1 MERFLVFFKKPL
13 VFLTVAIIVIGG
25 FFIILRMNRTDV
37 PQFEYIVAERNSLL
51 QEVNVT
57 GIIKPVESVDLAF
70 ESSGRVARTYVDVGD
85 RVGIGKTLVALESA
99 ETVAEL
105 AQAEARIESAKA
117 KLLQFE
123 AARAKEQAKLAELK
137 RGTRSEEI
145 QTQEIKVANAKA
157 ALEDAKRN
165 VVSKLQDAYTKSD
178 DAVLNRVDQF
188 FVNPRSAIPLL
199 SSDININFELE
210 QDIRLAR
217 LVLQEIFASWKF
229 SLEQLTTS
237 SDLIFYISEAEINL
251 KQVKALLDLSALVV
265 NGLTTTK
272 DPNLSQATI
281 DTWKADVSTGRT
293 NINIAVINLSTAEEK
308 LNTEKSNLALAEQ
321 ELVVKRAG
329 STEEQISAQEAQVQ
343 QSESDIVSQKANI
356 KEAEANFQYYQAQ
369 ITKLVI
375 RSPISGI
382 VTVQDAK
389 KGEIVTA
396 NSTLVSLISEAQ
408 FQIESNITEV
418 DISKIALGNKVR
430 ATLDAY
436 GDEDIFEARVVTIDP
451 AETVIEGVPTYKIT
465 LQFVEDDERIKSGMT
480 VNLDILTAALDD
492 VIAIPQRA
500 IILREG
506 EKFVRVI
513 EGDSFSEVRI
523 TTGLRGSSG
532 TIEITSG
539 IIEGDKIITF
549 IKEQ

>member
-1 MERFLVFFKKPL
+1 MEKFLVFFKKPL
-13 VFLTVAIIVIGG
+13 VLLIVASILIGG

-51 QEVNVT
+51 QEVSVT
-57 GIIKPVESVDLAF
+57 GIIKPAESVDLAF
-70 ESSGRVARTYVDVGD
+70 EVGGRVARTYVDVGD

-117 KLLQFE
+117 RLLQYE

-137 RGTRSEEI
+137 RGTRLEEI
-145 QTQEIKVANAKA
+145 QTQEIKIANAKA

-165 VVSKLQDAYTKSD
+165 VVFKLQDAYTKSD

-188 FVNPRSAIPLL
+188 FVNPRSATPLL
-199 SSDININFELE
+199 SSDININFQLE
-210 QDIRLAR
+210 QDIRYAR
-217 LVLQEIFASWKF
+217 LVLQEVFASWKF

-237 SDLIFYISEAEINL
+237 SDLISYISEAEINL
-251 KQVKALLDLSALVV
+251 RQVKAFLDLSASVV

-293 NINIAVINLSTAEEK
+293 NINTAVMNLSTAEEK
-308 LNTEKSNLALAEQ
+308 LNTEKSDLALAEQ

-343 QSESDIVSQKANI
+343 QSESDIASQKANI

-389 KGEIVTA
+389 RGEIVTV
-396 NSTLVSLISEAQ
+396 NSTIVSLISEAQ

-465 LQFVEDDERIKSGMT
+465 LQFVENDERIKPGMT
-480 VNLDILTAALDD
+480 VNLDILTATLDD

-500 IILREG
+500 IISREG

-532 TIEITSG
+532 TIEVTSG
-539 IIEGDKIITF
+539 INEGDKVITF
-549 IKEQ
+549 IKE